1 MLNLGHKLSISTLSE
16 QKKKSQT
23 NRVGRLHAKAAPCR
37 SFIKAGSSARGG
49 VCHRLMSGSCCFCL
63 ALACLKRCQRLS

>member
-1 MLNLGHKLSISTLSE
+1 MLNLGQKLSIATLSE
-16 QKKKSQT
+16 QKKNIQT

-49 VCHRLMSGSCCFCL
+49 VCHRLMSG
-63 ALACLKRCQRLS
+63 